1 MEKGKFDLER
11 TVMTKIEFD
20 AWFGNEMKHIEI
32 SAPFGMGGEIY
43 HVDIDRYYNGVVM
56 FTNGEWRIQLN
67 PTTILQG
74 DDVQILIDA
83 GL

>member
-32 SAPFGMGGEIY
+32 STPFGMGGEIY